1 MFYIFLFFV
10 SGLLFGIFLRRY
22 PNIKIIGKLVTGA
35 IIILLFLLGKSVGK
49 NEAIMHNL
57 TTIGLKAFIIT
68 MAAITGSVLMSMIV
82 YKYFF
87 SNKKEGDNKAT
98 KAEDPSKELAN
109 NINLQ

>member
-1 MFYIFLFFV
+1 MFYIFLFFI

-22 PNIKIIGKLVTGA
+22 PNIKIIGKLVTTT
-35 IIILLFLLGKSVGK
+35 IIALLFLLGKSVGK

-57 TTIGLKAFIIT
+57 TTIGLKAFVIT

-87 SNKKEGDNKAT
+87 SNKNEGDNKAI
-98 KAEDPSKELAN
+98 EVEEPVNELAN

>member
-1 MFYIFLFFV
+1 
-10 SGLLFGIFLRRY
+10 
-22 PNIKIIGKLVTGA
+22 
-35 IIILLFLLGKSVGK
+35 
-49 NEAIMHNL
+49 MHNL

-87 SNKKEGDNKAT
+87 SNKIEGDNKAIET
-98 KAEDPSKELAN
+98 EEPVNELAN